1 MDPIEE
7 ALDKA
12 NTSASD
18 DFGFQPALHTMKR
31 QIDGEIQNELLY
43 NIALLES
50 TDAEHPLLEA
60 LRGYQRWE
68 NDQNYENGAEHA
80 LKNYEEGI
88 GQALDDCWFHV
99 ASWSLAA
106 YIDLADSL
114 NHEDRLQQAVD
125 DAIELLE
132 EQYSEFDTDEGSAG
146 RILDA
151 ISEADLRSIDSATL
165 DRLVEFAWTRAEYT
179 NKQHNYHAQRNYLH
193 RVRQIQEQRDES
205 IEDVQ
210 EGLTE
215 SYEDEIE
222 FQKTRGHLVTAT
234 TIEGALKECE
244 SFADEETLNRWRLE
258 KRKENRK
265 GIEQEMKSVG
275 GEVPDEVTENFTS
288 IANTLVENFENA
300 ANEFSPEQAF
310 LGLVKVPVFLPHLD
324 DEPSDS
330 GARSEEKEEG
340 ENLFPT
346 ASLTDIFPRR
356 HMTHEGDSVSSETS
370 DIDVPEW
377 YSAEARLSVVLTA
390 RVLYK
395 LINQRL
401 IKEHHFFT
409 LLESIDGTTVD
420 DKAFLTDFIIAFFED
435 RHAEAVHLGMP
446 RLEGVIKHQLEA
458 SGTAITASIRGE
470 DLPKTFGG
478 LMNRLD
484 GLLDEDY
491 VTFLRFRYHDATGE
505 ALRNRTAHGEL
516 RYKEAHYDF
525 SASLLLEI
533 FRSAVYISELDQ
545 E

>member
-12 NTSASD
+12 KTSASD
-18 DFGFQPALHTMKR
+18 DFGFQSALYTLKR

-43 NIALLES
+43 NIDLLES
-50 TDAEHPLLEA
+50 TDAKHPLLEA

-68 NDQNYENGAEHA
+68 NEQDYENGAEYS

-88 GQALDDCWFHV
+88 DQALDDCWFHV

-106 YIDLADSL
+106 YIDLVDSL
-114 NHEDRLQQAVD
+114 NHENRLQQAVD
-125 DAIELLE
+125 DAVELLE

-151 ISEADLRSIDSATL
+151 ITEADLRSIDSATL

-179 NKQHNYHAQRNYLH
+179 NKQHNYHVQRKYLH
-193 RVRQIQEQRDES
+193 RIRQIQEQRDGS
-205 IEDVQ
+205 IKDVH
-210 EGLTE
+210 EGLIE

-222 FQKTRGHLVTAT
+222 FQKTRSYLVTAT
-234 TIEGALKECE
+234 TIEDALKECE

-265 GIEQEMKSVG
+265 GIEQEMKPVG
-275 GEVPDEVTENFTS
+275 GEVPDEVIDNFTS
-288 IANTLVENFENA
+288 IADTLIENFENA
-300 ANEFSPEQAF
+300 ANKFSPEQAF
-310 LGLVKVPVFLPHLD
+310 LALVKVPVFLPHLD
-324 DEPSDS
+324 DKPSDS
-330 GARSEEKEEG
+330 KPQSEEEEKE

-346 ASLTDIFPRR
+346 VSLTDILPRR
-356 HMTHEGDSVSSETS
+356 HMTHEGDSVSSETA
-370 DIDVPEW
+370 DIDVPDG
-377 YSAEARLSVVLTA
+377 YPAEARLSVGLTA

-395 LINQRL
+395 LINQRI

-409 LLESIDGTTVD
+409 LLESIDGATVD

-435 RHAEAVHLGMP
+435 RHAEAIHLGMP

-491 VTFLRFRYHDATGE
+491 VMFLRFRYHDATGE

-516 RYKEAHYDF
+516 QYKEAHYDF
-525 SASLLLEI
+525 SASLLVEI
-533 FRSAVYISELDQ
+533 FRCAVYISELD
-545 E
+545 EE

>member
-12 NTSASD
+12 DTSASD
-18 DFGFQPALHTMKR
+18 DFVFRSALHTLKR
-31 QIDGEIQNELLY
+31 QIDGEVQNELLY

-68 NDQNYENGAEHA
+68 KEQDYENGAELA
-80 LKNYEEGI
+80 LKKYEEGI
-88 GQALDDCWFHV
+88 DQALDDCWFHV

-106 YIDLADSL
+106 YIDFVDSL

-125 DAIELLE
+125 DATELIE
-132 EQYSEFDTDEGSAG
+132 EQYSEFNADEGSAG

-151 ISEADLRSIDSATL
+151 ISEANLRSIDSATL
-165 DRLVEFAWTRAEYT
+165 ERLVEFAWTRAEYT
-179 NKQHNYHAQRNYLH
+179 NEQHNYHAQRNYLH
-193 RVRQIQEQRDES
+193 RIRKILEQSDES

-210 EGLTE
+210 EELIE

-244 SFADEETLNRWRLE
+244 SFADEETINRWRLE
-258 KRKENRK
+258 KRRENRR
-265 GIEQEMKSVG
+265 GIKQEMEPVG
-275 GEVPDEVTENFTS
+275 GEIPNEVAEKFTS
-288 IANTLVENFENA
+288 LANTLVVNFEKA

-310 LGLVKVPVFLPHLD
+310 LGLVKVPVFLPHLGD
-324 DEPSDS
+324 TPSDD
-330 GARSEEKEEG
+330 GQQPGEEEG
-340 ENLFPT
+340 RENLFPT
-346 ASLTDIFPRR
+346 TSLTDIFPRR
-356 HMTHEGDSVSSETS
+356 YMSHEGDSVSSETS
-370 DIDVPEW
+370 DIDVPDG
-377 YSAEARLSVVLTA
+377 YSAEARLSVGLTS

-395 LINQRL
+395 LINQGL
-401 IKEHHFFT
+401 IQEHHLLT
-409 LLESIDGTTVD
+409 LLESIDGATVD

-446 RLEGVIKHQLEA
+446 RLEGVIKHQLEN

-478 LMNRLD
+478 LMNRLE

-525 SASLLLEI
+525 SASLLVEI

>member
-7 ALDKA
+7 ALDNA
-12 NTSASD
+12 NASASD
-18 DFGFQPALHTMKR
+18 DFGFQSALHTLKR
-31 QIDGEIQNELLY
+31 QIDGEVRNELLY

-68 NDQNYENGAEHA
+68 NEQDYENGAEHA

-88 GQALDDCWFHV
+88 DQALDDCWFHV

-151 ISEADLRSIDSATL
+151 ISESDLRSIDSATL
-165 DRLVEFAWTRAEYT
+165 DRLVEFSWTRAEYT

-193 RVRQIQEQRDES
+193 RIRQIQEQRDES

-210 EGLTE
+210 EGLIE
-215 SYEDEIE
+215 SYENEIE

-234 TIEGALKECE
+234 TIEEALKECE
-244 SFADEETLNRWRLE
+244 SFADEETLNRWRLV
-258 KRKENRK
+258 KRRENRK
-265 GIEQEMKSVG
+265 GIEQEMKPVG

-330 GARSEEKEEG
+330 GPQPGEVEEG
-340 ENLFPT
+340 ENWFPT
-346 ASLTDIFPRR
+346 ASLTDILPRR

-377 YSAEARLSVVLTA
+377 YSAEARLSVGLTA
-390 RVLYK
+390 RVVYK

-409 LLESIDGTTVD
+409 LLESIDGATVD

-435 RHAEAVHLGMP
+435 RHAEAIHLGMP

-484 GLLDEDY
+484 ALLDEDY
-491 VTFLRFRYHDATGE
+491 LTFLRFRYHDATGE

-525 SASLLLEI
+525 SASLLVEI
-533 FRSAVYISELDQ
+533 FRSAVYISGLDQ